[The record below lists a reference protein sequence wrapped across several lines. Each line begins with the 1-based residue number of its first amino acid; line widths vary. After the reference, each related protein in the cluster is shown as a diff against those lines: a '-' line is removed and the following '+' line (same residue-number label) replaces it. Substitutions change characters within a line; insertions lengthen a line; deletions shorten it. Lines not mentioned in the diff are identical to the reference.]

1 MDRLKTSNDDAAVSY
16 ELTGGIGK
24 SKATVDGKKSAI
36 SAFSKFLK
44 SMLLPDYANM
54 CAEIKGNVRNIGDLC
69 DPTVFQKFA
78 TYLITFFLTKTNGT
92 AKLGTILQYI
102 SGVVNQVYSDFPSN
116 STMIQSAIVGSWH
129 TKLRDATTYDV
140 TKRQINLGL
149 NVKDDALPCG
159 REVLKL
165 VCSALLKVHY
175 IYLIEVT
182 DIHERSVLFIL
193 RTNHHNL
200 I

>member
-1 MDRLKTSNDDAAVSY
+1 MQEMDRLKTSNDDAAVSY

-140 TKRQINLGL
+140 TTIR
-149 NVKDDALPCG
+149 AL
-159 REVLKL
+159 
-165 VCSALLKVHY
+165 
-175 IYLIEVT
+175 
-182 DIHERSVLFIL
+182 ERSQRETARLLESSHTETTRFLNIL
-193 RTNHHNL
+193 
-200 I
+200 ISAKIGPSSAA